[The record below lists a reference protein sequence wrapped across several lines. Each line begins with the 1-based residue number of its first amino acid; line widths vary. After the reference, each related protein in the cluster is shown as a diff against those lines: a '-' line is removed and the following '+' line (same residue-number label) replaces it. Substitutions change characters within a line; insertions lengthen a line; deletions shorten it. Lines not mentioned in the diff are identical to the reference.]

1 MSTASLVSCE
11 SNSHISGMSF
21 FIMSS
26 TCLIK
31 KFHMLIRSEE
41 LVNYI
46 AGMPSSPEIIRAMD
60 EISDTVSLCFMV

>member
-1 MSTASLVSCE
+1 
-11 SNSHISGMSF
+11 
-21 FIMSS
+21 MSS

>member
-1 MSTASLVSCE
+1 
-11 SNSHISGMSF
+11 
-21 FIMSS
+21 MSS

-60 EISDTVSLCFMV
+60 EISDTVSLCFYGLILLLLKEHK